1 MNIRAKLTI
10 KKLSLP
16 EWHHLAGMLGVIT
29 VIGLYN
35 ALSAFSFLPLTEGW
49 FSAYAHLILDGKVPY
64 RDFYLYLT
72 PFYPMAFAA
81 VVGLFGDSF
90 FALRIVGIFIIL
102 SIAVLLYLILTRR
115 FRPASSMVASIVAC
129 IYYQSGVAHIP
140 YDFTQVLTLFTLAAT
155 WMLVRAG
162 SETPS
167 FEKLSWRT
175 PILRQMLL
183 AGLFATLAFLTKQSN
198 GAFVVVAV
206 FFGCLY
212 LATQWE
218 RNNAW
223 RMVIAF
229 SMGCLIPVIVML
241 LWLFHADALSAF
253 WEQIFGGALAA
264 KGSLSHVLF
273 SWIDGLLTKV
283 YVLQMAAIGK
293 WGLEVI
299 VVSFILT
306 KALSFI
312 DKPIA
317 GRRTEFVLLACM
329 ALLCVIVIANAYWGA
344 IELSNRVWIFG
355 EQANNYIIP
364 ITATLTG
371 ILLVLT
377 VASYFITT
385 LQRFISPPVIILG
398 IVSAGMIWGNGTSA
412 GLSEVGVFT
421 MFALALAIMMDTRI
435 FRYVGFSV
443 ALLVTISLV
452 FIFATRK
459 FDAPYAWWGVAEPS
473 VHNATYQS
481 KTPIARGLRMS
492 QRTADNL
499 DALADSLA
507 KAPQNGDIFA
517 FPNIPL
523 IYLITNRWPN
533 SKVVIPWFD
542 FLSDEPARAEAIR
555 LLTNPPATIVNLKLP
570 PVAWDAH
577 ERLFRNGRA
586 LGQRDIQNAIIELT
600 EKRGLYKLD
609 FSREVSPGCM
619 LEVWHRQSAL
629 AYFAFNI
636 LME

>member
-1 MNIRAKLTI
+1 MSIRAKLSII
-10 KKLSLP
+10 KPSMS
-16 EWHHLAGMLGVIT
+16 EWHHLAGMVGVIA
-29 VIGLYN
+29 VIGFYN

-49 FSAYAHLILDGKVPY
+49 FSAYAHLILDGQVPY

-72 PFYPMAFAA
+72 PFYPMVFAA

-90 FALRIVGIFIIL
+90 LALRIVGILIIL
-102 SIAVLLYLILTRR
+102 SIAVLLYLILAKR

-155 WMLVRAG
+155 WMLVLAG
-162 SETPS
+162 GEAPS

-212 LATQWE
+212 LATQWG
-218 RNNAW
+218 RHNVW
-223 RMVIAF
+223 RMVVAF
-229 SMGCLIPVIVML
+229 GAGCLIPVMIML
-241 LWLFHADALSAF
+241 AWLFYADALSAF

-293 WGLEVI
+293 WGIEVI
-299 VVSFILT
+299 AVSFILT
-306 KALSFI
+306 KVLSFI

-317 GRRTEFVLLACM
+317 GSRAEFVLLGCM
-329 ALLCVIVIANAYWGA
+329 ALLCVAVITNAYMGA
-344 IELSNRVWIFG
+344 VELSNRVWIFG

-364 ITATLTG
+364 VTTTLTG
-371 ILLVLT
+371 VLIVLT
-377 VASYFITT
+377 VSSYFIPAV
-385 LQRFISPPVIILG
+385 QRFISPPVIILG

-412 GLSEVGVFT
+412 GLSEVGVFA

-435 FRYVGFSV
+435 FRYVGFTV

-473 VHNATYQS
+473 VHEATHVS

-499 DALADSLA
+499 DALADALA
-507 KAPQNGDIFA
+507 KAPQDGDIFA
-517 FPNIPL
+517 FPNIPQ
-523 IYLITNRWPN
+523 IYLIANRWPN

-542 FLSDEPARAEAIR
+542 FLPDAPARAEAVR
-555 LLTNPPATIVNLKLP
+555 LLANPPATIVNLKLP

-577 ERLFRNGRA
+577 ERLFRNGKP
-586 LGQRDIQNAIIELT
+586 LGQRDIQSAIVELT
-600 EKRGLYKLD
+600 EKRKLYKLD
-609 FSREVSPGCM
+609 FSREVSPRCV
-619 LEVWHRQSAL
+619 LEVWHKQRSIEEHDKIQD
-629 AYFAFNI
+629 
-636 LME
+636 M